1 MKICFFLENNKAGG
15 LDTFVKNLL
24 IYWPNA
30 NDKLILFSN
39 DSHPGIKFL
48 KIHFK
53 NKNIKILKY
62 QSFEKI
68 YDKLTIN
75 QKIQRY
81 IKNIFLFNHKIN
93 YFYKLFKK
101 NKFDRILFIQGGYP
115 GGQLSN
121 AAIFAWDKFSIHK
134 PWFNFHNFAAETRKW
149 DFFREILNLKI
160 SNKIEGFISVSK
172 VCLKSINK
180 IKYFRKLR
188 QKYIYNGVEFDNYH
202 EHKNN
207 DKKYFLLL
215 MLGVYEP
222 RKGHQFLFN
231 SLLLLNKSYKN
242 FKCLIY
248 GDGSMKEFNT
258 VKKSIPSELKN
269 KIYLRKHILNIKNV
283 IKKSD
288 IILVPSQE
296 LESFGYSALE
306 AMAFKKPI
314 VSTNSGGL
322 VELIENK
329 KNGFVVNKNNVNDFS
344 NKIVKLIKNKQL
356 RYKMGQ
362 KGFKRYKKFFTSK
375 EMSKK
380 YAKLIV

>member
-1 MKICFFLENNKAGG
+1 M
-15 LDTFVKNLL
+15 
-24 IYWPNA
+24 
-30 NDKLILFSN
+30 
-39 DSHPGIKFL
+39 
-48 KIHFK
+48 
-53 NKNIKILKY
+53 
-62 QSFEKI
+62 
-68 YDKLTIN
+68 
-75 QKIQRY
+75 
-81 IKNIFLFNHKIN
+81 
-93 YFYKLFKK
+93 
-101 NKFDRILFIQGGYP
+101 
-115 GGQLSN
+115 
-121 AAIFAWDKFSIHK
+121 
-134 PWFNFHNFAAETRKW
+134 
-149 DFFREILNLKI
+149 
-160 SNKIEGFISVSK
+160 
-172 VCLKSINK
+172 
-180 IKYFRKLR
+180 R

>member
-30 NDKLILFSN
+30 NDKLILFYN

-62 QSFEKI
+62 RSFEKI
-68 YDKLTIN
+68 YDKLTII

-115 GGQLSN
+115 GGQSSN

-149 DFFREILNLKI
+149 DFFREILNFKI

-188 QKYIYNGVEFDNYH
+188 QKYIYNFGANCLFS
-202 EHKNN
+202 
-207 DKKYFLLL
+207 
-215 MLGVYEP
+215 
-222 RKGHQFLFN
+222 RKQGY
-231 SLLLLNKSYKN
+231 LNRKIFTVN
-242 FKCLIY
+242 FSSPAVLY
-248 GDGSMKEFNT
+248 
-258 VKKSIPSELKN
+258 
-269 KIYLRKHILNIKNV
+269 
-283 IKKSD
+283 
-288 IILVPSQE
+288 
-296 LESFGYSALE
+296 
-306 AMAFKKPI
+306 
-314 VSTNSGGL
+314 
-322 VELIENK
+322 
-329 KNGFVVNKNNVNDFS
+329 VNQTGQVFFIFFS
-344 NKIVKLIKNKQL
+344 PVRTLQ
-356 RYKMGQ
+356 
-362 KGFKRYKKFFTSK
+362 S
-375 EMSKK
+375 
-380 YAKLIV
+380 

>member
-1 MKICFFLENNKAGG
+1 
-15 LDTFVKNLL
+15 
-24 IYWPNA
+24 
-30 NDKLILFSN
+30 
-39 DSHPGIKFL
+39 
-48 KIHFK
+48 
-53 NKNIKILKY
+53 
-62 QSFEKI
+62 
-68 YDKLTIN
+68 
-75 QKIQRY
+75 
-81 IKNIFLFNHKIN
+81 
-93 YFYKLFKK
+93 
-101 NKFDRILFIQGGYP
+101 
-115 GGQLSN
+115 
-121 AAIFAWDKFSIHK
+121 
-134 PWFNFHNFAAETRKW
+134 
-149 DFFREILNLKI
+149 
-160 SNKIEGFISVSK
+160 
-172 VCLKSINK
+172 
-180 IKYFRKLR
+180 
-188 QKYIYNGVEFDNYH
+188 
-202 EHKNN
+202 
-207 DKKYFLLL
+207 